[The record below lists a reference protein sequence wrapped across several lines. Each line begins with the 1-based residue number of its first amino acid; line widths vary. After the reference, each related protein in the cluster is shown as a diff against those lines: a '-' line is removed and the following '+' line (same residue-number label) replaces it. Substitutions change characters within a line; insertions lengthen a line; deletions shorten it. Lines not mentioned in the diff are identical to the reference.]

1 MTGMTMTER
10 WGEQQHAKRALQ
22 ARRRNRWL
30 AIGVVALLVA
40 IPFAIGVVDGVR
52 GAPRAGVP
60 LPIRSA
66 LILGVTALILG
77 YLWRSWRA
85 ADEYQRA
92 TATLCLAAAGLVAL
106 VVTPVAEMIGSII
119 GQPLSYELPW
129 AVAVVAA
136 VGTWLWRR
144 QG

>member
-1 MTGMTMTER
+1 MTER

-22 ARRRNRWL
+22 GRRRNRWL
-30 AIGVVALLVA
+30 AVGLVALLVA
-40 IPFAIGVVDGVR
+40 IPFAIGVADGISGAARDGVQL
-52 GAPRAGVP
+52 P
-60 LPIRSA
+60 LRSA
-66 LILGVTALILG
+66 LILGVIALILG
-77 YLWRSWRA
+77 HLWRSWRA

-106 VVTPVAEMIGSII
+106 VVTPVAELIGSII

-129 AVAVVAA
+129 ALAVVAA
-136 VGTWLWRR
+136 IGTWLWRR